1 MRRRRRLGS
10 RSKRYRRR
18 WPSIVGWS
26 LGVLAGIGALAAVAY
41 VHGNPYDEKSESFFT
56 ALHVALARPAV
67 SAALGFGGLLLI
79 AWSARHLTLEALS
92 WWPGKVVV
100 EDFTAGPEIED
111 ANVARLTAAF
121 RNRLAESHL
130 QAPASVPAAAPQG
143 NFIDVLSGG
152 GTEPGALLSTLA
164 GLLRAALPDHAYE
177 VKGVLVTREQEP
189 RCGVTVQVERL
200 PGQAGPAQ
208 TFWRSSW
215 DRAIVRAADH
225 ATASIVPRTRRCH
238 APWAGWRG
246 YHLPSRLVHNY
257 ERAAELEAER
267 RFDEALDAYYDA
279 LKDDPMNLCLRLQIG
294 FLQEK
299 LALFLD
305 AFATYEGILAVAQP
319 GRAKENDGRSAKAK
333 AKVPRPRR
341 ARRHGVDRLG
351 STYRGAARR
360 DREQVLLVTHYR
372 RAILLAGSEFP
383 RQWRRG
389 AAGKP
394 NLRDKQRTQLRE
406 RLRPRLEH
414 ELAKAGGSTPTRTE
428 VEEMLAEPARTRAG
442 TPVSASESPTELDVA
457 CLQAAS
463 ASFDKLEHLTPTW
476 SLRRSTALTRSTV
489 KLSSLW
495 TAQRLQRVRAEL
507 GQVEGGHA
515 EVSQLTGKIKEI
527 EKHAHGFRRWQDHY
541 NAACVYSLPLLAGA
555 PADADEH
562 ARLAVDYLER
572 AIGCADSGFV
582 ALHRDWVLADDP
594 DLEGL
599 REHRRFKQFE
609 AMFFPSPARTRT
621 RPPGLHRWELSHYTI
636 DLLCSTADRWE
647 GLWES
652 RRTDLGAS
660 PAHARAARLVRAR
673 VGCLGPRAGRGL
685 QPPSLA
691 HAGEADRAGGR
702 RRAAPRVRAARG
714 RLPALRG
721 RHRPG
726 RRSRPRR
733 ARARERPAP
742 ARAVRHERRQAR
754 PRLPADRGPAV
765 AAREPRADRRAGL
778 EGAQGRRRADLR
790 RARRALAHAAA
801 LPHGRA
807 RGRAAVRAG
816 DRGRRVGLARC
827 RGGLARAR
835 LGSRPAAARPAAAQR
850 APPPLERQVLIR
862 SDAPIAPPRS
872 PSSASTNGGGF
883 SLANR
888 CGSMAF
894 SIFSR

>member
-18 WPSIVGWS
+18 WPSIAGWS
-26 LGVLAGIGALAAVAY
+26 LGVLAGIGALAAVGY
-41 VHGNPYDEKSESFFT
+41 VHGNPYDVKSESFST

-319 GRAKENDGRSAKAK
+319 GRAKENDGRSAKAR

-360 DREQVLLVTHYR
+360 DREQVLLVAHYR
-372 RAILLAGSEFP
+372 RTILLAGSEFP

-442 TPVSASESPTELDVA
+442 TPVSASESATQLDLA

-463 ASFDKLEHLTPTW
+463 ASFGELEHLTPTW

-495 TAQRLQRVRAEL
+495 TAQRLQRVHAEL

-515 EVSQLTGKIKEI
+515 DVSQLTGKIKEI

-555 PADADEH
+555 STDADADEH

-660 PAHARAARLVRAR
+660 PAPHELLDW
-673 VGCLGPRAGRGL
+673 CEL
-685 QPPSLA
+685 
-691 HAGEADRAGGR
+691 EADAWD
-702 RRAAPRVRAARG
+702 RVQDVAYNH
-714 RLPALRG
+714 
-721 RHRPG
+721 RHWRT
-726 RRSRPRR
+726 
-733 ARARERPAP
+733 
-742 ARAVRHERRQAR
+742 
-754 PRLPADRGPAV
+754 
-765 AAREPRADRRAGL
+765 
-778 EGAQGRRRADLR
+778 
-790 RARRALAHAAA
+790 
-801 LPHGRA
+801 
-807 RGRAAVRAG
+807 
-816 DRGRRVGLARC
+816 RVKLIEQVD
-827 RGGLARAR
+827 
-835 LGSRPAAARPAAAQR
+835 AAAQR
-850 APPPLERQVLIR
+850 HGFAPLEAAFPRFADATGLG
-862 SDAPIAPPRS
+862 DAPDLDARVLENDRRLRALSATSAAKRDHACRLIADLQLRRASLGLIDQPGWTARKADVARICDAHAALWRTLRRCLTDERVDVPRFARAIEAAG
-872 PSSASTNGGGF
+872 SAWLDAEAGWPV
-883 SLANR
+883 R
-888 CGSMAF
+888 GSGPARRRRGQQPH
-894 SIFSR
+894 SGRRRRSNVRS